1 MGGFLRPA
9 LVWREA
15 RGGGL
20 ACAAGLFALTLPL
33 FSLTAYESM
42 STTQMVVT
50 VVGALF
56 LLYLLVMLVLYA
68 RRLWAGA
75 GRYSVVC
82 AVVFVITVLLRIY
95 YVITTISFSKSIIK
109 HS

>member
-15 RGGGL
+15 HGVSL
-20 ACAAGLFALTLPL
+20 ACVAGLLVLTLPL
-33 FSLTAYESM
+33 VSLAAYEGM
-42 STTQMVVT
+42 GATQLVVT

-75 GRYSVVC
+75 GGYSVVC
-82 AVVFVITVLLRIY
+82 AVVFVIMMLLRIY
-95 YVITTISFSKSIIK
+95 YPDFGS
-109 HS
+109 